1 MWWYLVFE
9 VSGSMPRIL
18 TKFQKNELGNLP
30 RYVLKVTW
38 KSTSFQLYHMHH
50 TYRRILAVTQTC
62 ICKPK
67 HRNNWPYLLKFHS
80 HTGFPFEVSN
90 SMFYVFWGGYEIM
103 VTYIYL
109 LLFLQKQQLAGECAC
124 FFVSNSQEC
133 SWWNCLSTNV
143 CCKYICL
150 KKQELVAQLLV
161 FTASAPKWNARLLCY
176 HVLKHTFL
184 LGWVGGSKKHNMFIL
199 FCWKTYCSP
208 TSSS

>member
-1 MWWYLVFE
+1 MRRLNPTSWNKCKFMWWYLVFE
-9 VSGSMPRIL
+9 VNGSMPRIL

-67 HRNNWPYLLKFHS
+67 HKNNWPYLLKFHS

-109 LLFLQKQQLAGECAC
+109 LLFLQKQQLAGECVC
-124 FFVSNSQEC
+124 SFF
-133 SWWNCLSTNV
+133 LFP
-143 CCKYICL
+143 I
-150 KKQELVAQLLV
+150 
-161 FTASAPKWNARLLCY
+161 PKS
-176 HVLKHTFL
+176 V
-184 LGWVGGSKKHNMFIL
+184 VGGIVCPPTFVANISALKSKS
-199 FCWKTYCSP
+199 W
-208 TSSS
+208 

>member
-1 MWWYLVFE
+1 MNWEICPDTYWRWPGNLQAFNYIICIIHIEEFWQWPKHVYANPNIGTIDHICWNSIPILVFLLRFPIPC
-9 VSGSMPRIL
+9 SMYFGVVMKLWLHI
-18 TKFQKNELGNLP
+18 F
-30 RYVLKVTW
+30 
-38 KSTSFQLYHMHH
+38 TSFSSF
-50 TYRRILAVTQTC
+50 
-62 ICKPK
+62 K
-67 HRNNWPYLLKFHS
+67 NNSWRVNAHV
-80 HTGFPFEVSN
+80 H
-90 SMFYVFWGGYEIM
+90 
-103 VTYIYL
+103 
-109 LLFLQKQQLAGECAC
+109 